1 MSLKEK
7 LNSFTVKEI
16 KKIINVHNE
25 LNAIKGYSKL
35 NKTDLVNLL
44 INKHADA
51 FKDLKNKKDYNFIM
65 NDIFK
70 RHGDNIN
77 AINKEIQN
85 LNKKHGIFTKNIITN
100 ILKTSNKKAAEKTK
114 KEQNTKATRALKE
127 RVNQNINKD
136 KIKKNT
142 KKQVKKDTKTQ
153 VKKETLSLAD
163 RLSNMTPE
171 ELLNMG
177 SLISSGFK

>member
-127 RVNQNINKD
+127 RVNQS
-136 KIKKNT
+136 IKKNT